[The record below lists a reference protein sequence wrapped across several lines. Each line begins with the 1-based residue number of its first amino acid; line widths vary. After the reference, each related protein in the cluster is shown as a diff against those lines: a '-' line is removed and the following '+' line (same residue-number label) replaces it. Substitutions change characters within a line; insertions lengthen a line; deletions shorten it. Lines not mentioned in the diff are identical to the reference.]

1 MHLCAVGLPG
11 RSRRPS
17 GGSPAAF
24 ERECT
29 AFFPCLEVSIV
40 GYLVLARKY
49 RPQHFEEV
57 VGQEAIAK
65 TLKNAID
72 QGRVAHAYL
81 FVGQRGVGKTTMAR
95 IFAKALNCERGP
107 TGDPCGNCESCVRI
121 ARGDDVDVVEIDGAS
136 NRKIENARDIRENAK
151 YRASHSRFKIYYIDE
166 VHQLTPDA
174 FNALL
179 KTLEEPPPHVK
190 FIFATTE
197 AHKLPATIL
206 SRCQRFDFRPI
217 PQPAIEAH
225 LAALAKK
232 EKVKIEDAALRVI
245 ARRGDGSM
253 RDSQTLLDQL
263 ISFSRGKITLQD
275 VYDVVGA
282 VGAATID
289 VLVAALVRE
298 DGAAVLDVVDR
309 VIAEGKDLGEF
320 LRGFMES
327 LRELM
332 VARAGGDNAASLREG
347 LREAA
352 DWSLETVLYMMSAV
366 SALEREIRRG
376 NRDRALIEMVLVKL
390 SRVGDLAPMGE
401 LVARVE
407 ALSASPSS
415 VVAPAPDSGG
425 ATRAASPRRAEAAP
439 GSPWA
444 AVLGAVKEV
453 SPRLYGK
460 LSTAGLSRIDEE
472 SVVLCCRPW
481 LRKYLEDERPREQ
494 LIACMRD
501 VLGKEL
507 RVEFA
512 DDAGAPRESEGSPM
526 SRPLHRVVER
536 ARDFI
541 PGEVI
546 SQKGERD
553 G

>member
-1 MHLCAVGLPG
+1 MN
-11 RSRRPS
+11 
-17 GGSPAAF
+17 
-24 ERECT
+24 
-29 AFFPCLEVSIV
+29 V

-49 RPQHFEEV
+49 RPQRFEEV

-107 TGDPCGNCESCVRI
+107 TGDPCGKCESCVRI

-136 NRKIENARDIRENAK
+136 NRKIDDVRDIRENAR
-151 YRASHSRFKIYYIDE
+151 YTASHSRFKIYYIDE
-166 VHQLTPDA
+166 VHQLTPEA

-190 FIFATTE
+190 FIFAKTE

-217 PQPAIEAH
+217 PQPVIEAH

-232 EKVKIEDAALRVI
+232 EKVKIEDAALSAI

-263 ISFSRGKITLQD
+263 ISFSRGKIALED
-275 VYDVVGA
+275 VHDVVGA
-282 VGAATID
+282 VGTETID
-289 VLVAALVRE
+289 ALVGALAHE
-298 DGAAVLDVVDR
+298 DGASVLDLVDR
-309 VIAEGKDLGEF
+309 VITEGKDMGEF
-320 LRGFMES
+320 LRGLMEV

-332 VARAGGDNAASLREG
+332 VARARGGDATLVREG
-347 LREAA
+347 LEEAA

-376 NRDRALIEMVLVKL
+376 TRDRALIEMVLVKL
-390 SRVGDLAPMGE
+390 SRVSDLAPMGE

-407 ALSASPSS
+407 ALSSS
-415 VVAPAPDSGG
+415 QRSVSARPVSGG
-425 ATRAASPRRAEAAP
+425 AGRAAKGPPRAEAAP
-439 GSPWA
+439 GSPWTSVLA
-444 AVLGAVKEV
+444 AVKDV
-453 SPRLYGK
+453 SPSLHGK
-460 LSTAGLSRIDEE
+460 LSTAEVNRIDGE
-472 SVVLCCRPW
+472 SVVLACRPW
-481 LRKYLEDERPREQ
+481 LRKHLEDEKARGQ
-494 LIACMRD
+494 LISCMQN

-507 RVEFA
+507 RIEFIEES
-512 DDAGAPRESEGSPM
+512 GAPRESDDSPTV
-526 SRPLHRVVER
+526 SQTHSIVDR

-541 PGEVI
+541 PGKIV
-546 SQKGERD
+546 SQKGDRD

>member
-1 MHLCAVGLPG
+1 MAWPEPATVGRFVCDV
-11 RSRRPS
+11 RS
-17 GGSPAAF
+17 
-24 ERECT
+24 ECT
-29 AFFPCLEVSIV
+29 ASFSYLDVFIV

-49 RPQHFEEV
+49 RPQRFEEV

-81 FVGQRGVGKTTMAR
+81 FVGQRGVGKTTVAR
-95 IFAKALNCERGP
+95 IFAKALNCEKGP
-107 TGDPCGNCESCVRI
+107 TGSPCGKCESCVRI
-121 ARGDDVDVVEIDGAS
+121 AAGDDVDVVEIDGAS
-136 NRKIENARDIRENAK
+136 NRKIDDVRDIRENAR
-151 YRASHSRFKIYYIDE
+151 YTASHSRFKIYYIDE
-166 VHQLTPDA
+166 VHQLTPEA

-217 PQPAIEAH
+217 PQPAIEGH

-232 EKVKIEDAALRVI
+232 EKVEIEDAALSVI
-245 ARRGDGSM
+245 ARRADGSM

-275 VYDVVGA
+275 VHDVVGA
-282 VGAATID
+282 VGTETID
-289 VLVAALVRE
+289 ALVTALARE
-298 DGAAVLDVVDR
+298 DGAAVLDLVDR
-309 VIAEGKDLGEF
+309 VLTEGKDVGEF
-320 LRGFMES
+320 LRGFMEG

-332 VARAGGDNAASLREG
+332 VVCARGDDAPPLREG
-347 LREAA
+347 LKEAA
-352 DWSLETVLYMMSAV
+352 EWSLEMVLYMMSAV
-366 SALEREIRRG
+366 SSLEQEIRRG
-376 NRDRALIEMVLVKL
+376 NRDRALIEMMLVKL
-390 SRVGDLAPMGE
+390 SRVGNLAPMGE

-407 ALSASPSS
+407 ALSASETS
-415 VVAPAPDSGG
+415 VAAAPASGG
-425 ATRAASPRRAEAAP
+425 RTGPAAPRPRVETPP

-444 AVLGAVKEV
+444 AVLAAVKDV
-453 SPRLYGK
+453 SASLYGK
-460 LSTAGLSRIDEE
+460 LSAAEVSQIDEE
-472 SVVLCCRPW
+472 SVVLACRPW
-481 LRKYLEDERPREQ
+481 LRKHLEDESAREQ
-494 LIACMRD
+494 LTACMRD

-507 RVEFA
+507 RIKFA
-512 DDAGAPRESEGSPM
+512 EDSSSPREAEDTPM
-526 SRPLHRVVER
+526 SRQAHPIVGR

-546 SQKGERD
+546 SQKGKRD

>member
-1 MHLCAVGLPG
+1 M
-11 RSRRPS
+11 
-17 GGSPAAF
+17 
-24 ERECT
+24 
-29 AFFPCLEVSIV
+29 

-49 RPQHFEEV
+49 RPQRFEEV

-107 TGDPCGNCESCVRI
+107 TGDPCGKCESCVRI

-136 NRKIENARDIRENAK
+136 NRKIDDVRDIRENAR
-151 YRASHSRFKIYYIDE
+151 YTASHSRFKIYYIDE
-166 VHQLTPDA
+166 VHQLTPEA

-217 PQPAIEAH
+217 PQPVIEAH

-232 EKVKIEDAALRVI
+232 EKVKIEDAALSAI

-263 ISFSRGKITLQD
+263 ISFSRGKIALED
-275 VYDVVGA
+275 VHDVVGA
-282 VGAATID
+282 VGTETID
-289 VLVAALVRE
+289 ALVGALAHE
-298 DGAAVLDVVDR
+298 DGASVLDLVDR
-309 VIAEGKDLGEF
+309 VITEGKDMGEF
-320 LRGFMES
+320 LRGLMEV

-332 VARAGGDNAASLREG
+332 VARARGGDATLVREG
-347 LREAA
+347 LEEAA

-376 NRDRALIEMVLVKL
+376 TRDRALIEMVLVKL
-390 SRVGDLAPMGE
+390 SRVSDLAPMGE

-407 ALSASPSS
+407 ALSSS
-415 VVAPAPDSGG
+415 QRSVSARPVSGG
-425 ATRAASPRRAEAAP
+425 AGRAAKGPPRAEAAP
-439 GSPWA
+439 GSPWTSVLA
-444 AVLGAVKEV
+444 AVKDV
-453 SPRLYGK
+453 SPSLHGK
-460 LSTAGLSRIDEE
+460 LSTAEVNRIDGE
-472 SVVLCCRPW
+472 SVVLACRPW
-481 LRKYLEDERPREQ
+481 LRKHLEDEKARGQ
-494 LIACMRD
+494 LISCMQN

-507 RVEFA
+507 RIEFIEES
-512 DDAGAPRESEGSPM
+512 GAPRESDDSPTV
-526 SRPLHRVVER
+526 SQTHSIVDR

-541 PGEVI
+541 PGKIV
-546 SQKGERD
+546 SQKGDRD